1 MSEITWKLKEPEIRQ
16 KHVESKT
23 KHEFM
28 VSRGSHLPRK
38 LFMKVRFKSVSPACV
53 DSMGTC
59 GKGPMERHHKNE
71 HWQDPEKEVARTRSQ
86 TDGPL
91 GEGAD
96 LAQRKQKNKGSKGER
111 QSEKEGERGQ
121 TTSSKRSNYEQ
132 ISSLKA
138 LIFHK
143 QKP

>member
-1 MSEITWKLKEPEIRQ
+1 MSEITWELKEPEIRQ

-71 HWQDPEKEVARTRSQ
+71 HWQDPKKEVARTGSQ
-86 TDGPL
+86 TEGPL
-91 GEGAD
+91 G
-96 LAQRKQKNKGSKGER
+96 K
-111 QSEKEGERGQ
+111 GQ
-121 TTSSKRSNYEQ
+121 T
-132 ISSLKA
+132 L
-138 LIFHK
+138 HK
-143 QKP
+143 ENKKTKGAKESDRARRRGSGGKQQAPNGGTMNTYLR